1 MYVLTGNPDNPDGT
15 SIDHEY
21 FLIHDDLFDR
31 ILATDRNSYILL
43 NLIKKDVL
51 LPSINYNGPNSKSRL
66 RNGYEMV

>member
-1 MYVLTGNPDNPDGT
+1 MYVLIGNPANPDGT

-21 FLIHDDLFDR
+21 FLIHDDLVDR

-51 LPSINYNGPNSKSRL
+51 LPSINYNGPNAKSRL